1 MKFKKNQKTLLF
13 RKKYLNFA
21 IEFLIIL
28 KYKELGLTNLNRFG
42 GMKKIIMLF
51 TLCIAMSTNI
61 FAQDEE
67 TFVYVATCNKDPHYH
82 QSRYCKETKLCRH
95 EHDKGAAKKCPD
107 VCQHTGHMEAIE
119 LEKAS
124 IGRTPCTKCCD
135 KSKTK
140 KKDKKKK

>member
-1 MKFKKNQKTLLF
+1 MKFKKKQKTLLF

-82 QSRYCKETKLCRH
+82 QS
-95 EHDKGAAKKCPD
+95 
-107 VCQHTGHMEAIE
+107 
-119 LEKAS
+119 S
-124 IGRTPCTKCCD
+124 
-135 KSKTK
+135 S
-140 KKDKKKK
+140 